1 MSSPIEAT
9 GCNQVDA
16 ESRRR
21 NSDRCFDEDTVLS
34 QGIGECRERVPTQTI
49 IESEGLPVISGDLW
63 TLHGDG
69 VCQALWFRRVKAEKT
84 LAEIEPA
91 NAVTA
96 CQYFWT
102 NEEFT
107 PFNWTFRV
115 GSVGLSAYPAG
126 PAKFPP

>member
-34 QGIGECRERVPTQTI
+34 QGIGECRERVSTQTI

-69 VCQALWFRRVKAEKT
+69 VCQALWFRRVKAGKT
-84 LAEIEPA
+84 LPEIEPILFDQRRIHA
-91 NAVTA
+91 L
-96 CQYFWT
+96 QLDI
-102 NEEFT
+102 
-107 PFNWTFRV
+107 TFRV
-115 GSVGLSAYPAG
+115 GSAGLSAYRAG
-126 PAKFPP
+126 PAKFPPLDR